1 MIPHFTDHAANERTY
16 LAWIRTAI
24 ALMALGFLIER
35 FDLFLAY
42 LFHAQGG
49 EAHVHASP
57 AAEIAGIGLLLFAVL
72 MVTLATR
79 RFLAHERR
87 IDSEEIAQYRATL
100 PNLALGTAV
109 AAMAIFL
116 VVYLGWELAR

>member
-1 MIPHFTDHAANERTY
+1 VIPHFTDHAANERTY

-42 LFHAQGG
+42 LFHARVG
-49 EAHVHASP
+49 EAHLHASP
-57 AAEIAGIGLLLFAVL
+57 AAEIAGIGLLVFAVL

-79 RFLAHERR
+79 RFLAHARR

-109 AAMAIFL
+109 AATAIFL
-116 VVYLGWELAR
+116 VVYLG